1 MNLTKILN
9 NVIFKNASS
18 LTFNQALQVLIQ
30 LFFIPIY
37 LTFWD
42 LNTYSEWIIIT
53 TFTTLLAISEFGLT
67 SYGLNLTIILS
78 KKNKIKE

>member
-1 MNLTKILN
+1 MKLTKILN
-9 NVIFKNASS
+9 NIIFKNASS

-42 LNTYSEWIIIT
+42 LNTYSEWIIIWVYNI
-53 TFTTLLAISEFGLT
+53 IS
-67 SYGLNLTIILS
+67 N
-78 KKNKIKE
+78 